1 LVPGD
6 DDRRHRRRLV
16 VWLVVTLCVLAELIG
31 LGLVRALGAT
41 ALNAPIISSVGLPTD
56 PTTVRSATFFFTNE
70 QTVAFSCTLDGG
82 EPASCGAGLLGSSS
96 YPGPL
101 EVGRHVFEVRAFA
114 GGETSDPATYAWT
127 VVAEPV
133 EPVPPPDEGGTQTT
147 GDRDAAGDTSDGTVS
162 SQGSASVPDDSAPF
176 EISGQVGGLAP
187 GITKPIL
194 LRLHNPTQDAI
205 SVTSIS
211 VEIAADSTP
220 PGCKSSSNVALEQ
233 ADTITEEDPVVVPG
247 LGTVVLSPGRAPTIT
262 LRNQLWNQDVC
273 KGKSFELTYS
283 GRAHS

>member
-1 LVPGD
+1 VPGD

-162 SQGSASVPDDSAPF
+162 SQGSASVPDDSAAF
-176 EISGQVGGLAP
+176 EVSGQVGGLAP

-194 LRLHNPTQDAI
+194 LRLHNPNQDAI
-205 SVTSIS
+205 SVTSIT

-220 PGCKSSSNVALEQ
+220 PGCKSGSNVALEQ
-233 ADTITEEDPVVVPG
+233 ADTITEDDPVVVPG
-247 LGTVVLSPGRAPTIT
+247 QGTVVLSPGRAPTIT
-262 LRNQLWNQDVC
+262 LRNQLRNQDVC

-283 GRAHS
+283 GRGHS